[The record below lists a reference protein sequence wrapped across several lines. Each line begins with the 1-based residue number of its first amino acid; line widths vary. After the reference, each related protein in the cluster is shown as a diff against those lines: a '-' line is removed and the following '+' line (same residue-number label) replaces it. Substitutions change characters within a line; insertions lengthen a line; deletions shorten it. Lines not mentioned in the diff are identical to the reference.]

1 MNLLKNDLLEKLT
14 IIILSKDREKELSQ
28 VIDFW
33 SKTSC
38 SVVIV
43 HDSPNPLNLN
53 TSNQKITYL
62 NSSLP
67 ILLRLALAS
76 KQITTPYTII
86 CNDDEILL
94 IDSLKKFI
102 NIMQHNAQ
110 IDAIGGQAISYNW
123 AGKHLLGNRI
133 YPHLLNFS
141 NMNEIPINRIRA
153 TFKINNMMD
162 VYLLFKSDQFKKIV
176 KCCEQFYEFKIPVMY
191 ETMWA
196 VFSSYFCCIRRM
208 NDIYWMRNWFTP
220 FHHSESYDRDLSWEK
235 WCRDPK
241 SKSEVSEWIIKFKM
255 VLSNETNLSEMQ
267 ITSLV
272 ELLLQYNKKEACVEL
287 SQKPIIQTRL
297 KTFLKKIIPKFLI
310 RNIQT
315 KLPFTR
321 SKLMP
326 NFDSVIYS
334 QDIHAQIS
342 DQDIKLFKSFAM
354 HQKKLYE

>member
-1 MNLLKNDLLEKLT
+1 MNLLEGNLLEKLT
-14 IIILSKDREKELSQ
+14 ILILSKNREKELGQ
-28 VIDFW
+28 VTDFW
-33 SKTSC
+33 LNTPC

-43 HDSPNPLNLN
+43 HDSPNPLKLN
-53 TSNQKITYL
+53 TLNPKLKYL

-102 NIMQHNAQ
+102 NIMEHDTQ

-141 NMNEIPINRIRA
+141 NMNEIPINRIKA
-153 TFKINNMMD
+153 TFEINNTLD
-162 VYLLFKSDQFKKIV
+162 VYLLFRSDQFKKIV
-176 KCCEQFYEFKIPVMY
+176 KCCEQFHGFKTPEMY

-196 VFSSYFCCIRRM
+196 VFSSYFCRTLRM

-220 FHHSESYDRDLSWEK
+220 FHHSDSFDRNLGWGE
-235 WCRDPK
+235 WCRDPRFR
-241 SKSEVSEWIIKFKM
+241 SEVSKWITTFKM
-255 VLSNETNLSEMQ
+255 VLFNETNLSEMQ
-267 ITSLV
+267 IESLA
-272 ELLLQYNKKEACVEL
+272 EMLLQYNQKEACTEL
-287 SQKPIIQTRL
+287 PQKSII
-297 KTFLKKIIPKFLI
+297 KSSFKIFLKKIIPNYLI
-310 RNIQT
+310 WNIQT
-315 KLPFTR
+315 KLPFMR

-334 QDIHAQIS
+334 QYSHAQIS
-342 DQDIKLFKSFAM
+342 DQDVKLFKYFAKQ
-354 HQKKLYE
+354 QKKLYD